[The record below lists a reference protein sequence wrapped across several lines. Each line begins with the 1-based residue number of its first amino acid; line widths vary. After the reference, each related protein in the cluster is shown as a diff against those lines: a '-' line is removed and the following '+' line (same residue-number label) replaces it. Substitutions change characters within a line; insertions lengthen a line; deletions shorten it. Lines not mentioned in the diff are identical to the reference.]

1 MNKEA
6 LTEALKSRFE
16 GTELEESFGM
26 PCLVVDKKE
35 LPIIAHLL
43 KEEKPFG
50 FDMLVCETAVDRNEY
65 FELLYHLRSVSNGQ
79 EMILKTKAERE
90 AMPVL
95 PSLCRLWPAA
105 ELFEDEIYDLFG
117 IRFEGHP
124 FLRRIMLDETFEGYP
139 LRKDFVN
146 TLDL

>member
-1 MNKEA
+1 MNKEG

-16 GTELEESFGM
+16 GKEQTESFGM
-26 PCLVVDKKE
+26 PCLVVG
-35 LPIIAHLL
+35 
-43 KEEKPFG
+43 KEELTVVARQLREETAFG

-65 FELLYHLRSVSNGQ
+65 FELVCHLRSVSNRQ

-90 AMPVL
+90 EMPVL
-95 PSLCRLWPAA
+95 PSLCGLWPAA

-124 FLRRIMLDETFEGYP
+124 FLRRIMLDETFEGHP